1 MRCARWIGALLL
13 LLGMVLVA
21 LTGISAG
28 RGFQPPA
35 GVLVASL
42 RSEPESFNP
51 YTARPD
57 LPLEVLTRLMHAPLV
72 RVNRTNGALEPWLA
86 ERIVAEE
93 DGVSYKLHLRPNVR
107 FSDGSPFTAEDV
119 IASFQAVYDEASESY
134 LSDNL
139 RIDGQPLRV
148 SAPDAHT
155 VIIRFPRVYGPG
167 LRMLDNLPI
176 LPAAR
181 LKSARGPALR
191 RLWSLSG
198 RAQEMAGLGPFVLV
212 EYQPAQRLV
221 LARNP
226 HYWRRGA
233 DGRALPNLDRIVLE
247 IVPDQN
253 GELLRL
259 QAGQIDLLATEVR
272 PEDLPVVRREAR
284 GGRLRLWDLGPAL
297 DGDALWFNLGSAS
310 SSDKREWLRA
320 KEFRQAISH
329 GVDRE
334 AFVNTVYFGMGL
346 PLHGPV
352 SPGNVDW
359 YAPDV
364 PKIQYDP
371 ARARALL
378 GSLGLRDRDADG
390 VLEDARG
397 EPVRFT
403 LMTQSGN
410 TDRERG
416 ASFIAQELR
425 HLGVVV
431 DVATLEPG
439 SLFERF
445 HGGRYDAM
453 FFGLQSVST
462 DPADQLDFWLS
473 RGHFHLWDAGQTSPK
488 RDWEAAIDRLM
499 LEQVGT
505 RDLSV
510 RKRIFADVQRL
521 FAEHTP
527 AIYFGVPRVIAA
539 ASTRV
544 RMTSPGLM
552 QPQLLWNP
560 DELAV
565 DLQ

>member
-28 RGFQPPA
+28 RGFRPPA

-181 LKSARGPALR
+181 LKSARGRALR
-191 RLWSLSG
+191 GLWSLSG
-198 RAQEMAGLGPFVLV
+198 RAQEIVGLGPFVLV

-297 DGDALWFNLGSAS
+297 DGDALWFNLGAG
-310 SSDKREWLRA
+310 SDKRDWLRA
-320 KEFRQAISH
+320 KEFRQAISY

-346 PLHGPV
+346 PLYGPV
-352 SPGNVDW
+352 SPGNVEW

-364 PKIQYDP
+364 PRIQYDP

-403 LMTQSGN
+403 LITQSGN
-410 TDRERG
+410 THRERG
-416 ASFIAQELR
+416 ASFIAQELQ

-445 HGGRYDAM
+445 KGGRYDAM

-473 RGHFHLWDAGQTSPK
+473 RGHFHLWDPGQTSPK
-488 RDWEAAIDRLM
+488 RNWEAAIDRLM
-499 LEQVGT
+499 LQQVGT
-505 RDLSV
+505 RDLTA

-544 RMTSPGLM
+544 RMANPGLM

-565 DLQ
+565 DLE